1 MSVAVAYTYP
11 FAVNVTLV
19 VGAVADVAAV
29 CAFASVVPY
38 PAFLVLDVVTLG
50 YVIVTVIF

>member
-38 PAFLVLDVVTLG
+38 PAFLVLDVVTSG
-50 YVIVTVIF
+50 YAIVTVMF